1 MTWGLSTNGP
11 IKTIVEQ
18 KVLSPILPAP
28 APEMSSVRRAM
39 KRIRGVAKEPWGS
52 GSHGLYGRYRFAL
65 LTIMVIMIGGT
76 I

>member
-11 IKTIVEQ
+11 IKIIVEQ
-18 KVLSPILPAP
+18 KVLSPIPPAP

-52 GSHGLYGRYRFAL
+52 GNHGP
-65 LTIMVIMIGGT
+65 
-76 I
+76 